1 MDLGRKRTTS
11 QLAVGLAVLLL
22 CLGWMLFNGG
32 RVEAAENVATEDQL
46 NAAINSEKSEINIT
60 ASFSISTTKTIDF
73 TTVITGNKATLT
85 RFQEESDFEDAMFKV
100 NAGGD
105 LTLSNTILDG
115 YFGDDATAAAI
126 KPLVEV
132 SQEASLFVCDGSI
145 LMRNVNV
152 DGTGVVSKGG
162 AICNNGG
169 TVTLD
174 RCEIRDNAA
183 GIEAIDTIGP
193 FPGSGGGI
201 YNTGTLT
208 ITDAIISGNI
218 AVGTSENGSGYGGG
232 IYSNA
237 PGEGK
242 AAGTLEI
249 ENATIEGN
257 TASLGG
263 GGIYVGNNNL
273 DSELDKVPTVP
284 DTTSKFT
291 LTGSTVKSNK
301 VTAAGSVDGNGGLVD
316 SGGGIAVIGNV
327 AAEIKGSN
335 IDNNICN
342 DSTGDSSTTT
352 FGGGGLHIYAYK
364 SATDGEDSRW
374 PDAGSATN
382 INISGA
388 TTIDGNSTNRSGG
401 GMTIQYGAVTL
412 TGDVSVSN
420 NKADGAS
427 GNRGGGGAFLSD
439 GTLTMKADSQD
450 AAPKISI
457 NRVTGNDA
465 GGGVCVVAGGNPVFT
480 MEAGEIFGNTS
491 NANGGGI
498 YSNKEVKI
506 EGGSIK
512 GNKANK
518 DGGGIYNT
526 GTLKLTGG
534 NIGEITKG
542 NQALSNGGGVYST
555 STFNHSGGTIAFN
568 SAGEAGVAPGN
579 GGGVYVSGSTF
590 DLSGAA
596 KILGNEAHANG
607 EGGNGAGVYLAGN
620 RTTMKMTG
628 GSIGG
633 QVEGESTNQAFGS
646 GGGVYVGGRA
656 TLSMANGVIGTTTD
670 NGKANQASKDGAGV
684 YVATGGKLEMT
695 DGNISK
701 NIGSGLGWGTY
712 VSSGAT
718 FTMSGGSMVD
728 NTNGYDKYNDLWL
741 AAGSD
746 KESGS
751 IFGAIKIGD
760 ADSSDWNKFN
770 LAVPAQET
778 LAVEASVG
786 INNTTVLANPNIVAN
801 DTAIIENLTDSN
813 TDKQFTKQFETPDG
827 ALKVLGNLDSTG
839 AIADGY
845 TLVLVDSALP
855 DHLNTDTVLD
865 WSSDKA
871 TVFNFLDNSN
881 EKTSYPLSSS
891 IKTVFTQDGNS
902 KALVNEDGYNYNAK
916 NGTIYLEGKARDA
929 LLNDPL
935 TPGTGRA
942 MTFYMSVLCDE
953 EEEAKY
959 YTTYDTTFSA
969 QGAVYEFAEKSYE
982 LSEYT
987 KDYELMVKDFPGNLY
1002 NPTDAAKWE
1011 FTLTDGDKNFNATF
1025 AMGTGNHASNLLIT
1039 IPNETLNDL
1048 ANGDYQP
1055 VLTVKNKG
1063 DGLVYATAKTALKVD
1078 WKFVFDPG
1086 FPTVTDN
1093 TTTATATIK
1102 TYVANADR
1110 MSVLVDDKT
1119 LRPDE
1124 DYTTVDSAEGAV
1136 KLNFTPAFLQT
1147 LANGSH
1153 RVAVSFVE
1161 SFGQAKTSIEVM
1173 VAKSPIISDQPQGAV
1188 YLLGDKAKDISVTA
1202 TSPDNGALSYQWY
1215 QNGNAINGATDKSYR
1230 PDISAAGENRYHVVV
1245 TNTLTGKN
1253 GETSQKSTTSDPAIV
1268 KVITAQT
1275 PIINTQPLGADYL
1288 VDAKATAIT
1297 VEAAISDGGSL
1308 SYQWYKDGKKIS
1320 GATTKGYVPA
1330 TDTAGTFAYHVD
1342 VTNTLTMN
1350 GVTNTATITSSK
1362 AVVNV
1367 VNLPKKPVITTQ
1379 PKGSNY
1385 FKDEA
1390 AIALTVAAKSSDG
1403 GTLSYQWYDQNG
1415 PIDGATAASFT
1426 PSTTHVG
1433 TMTYHVVVTNTIA
1446 GGFTASTESD
1456 HVQVK
1461 TLAPA
1466 NQPVI
1471 VEQPVSASYLTD
1483 ETPVDLNVTAVVA
1496 DGGTLSYKWLADG
1509 RPVGN
1514 DQSYTPPTDTV
1525 GSVDYTVEITN
1536 TITREGKESS
1546 ASTTSDIATVDV
1558 FDHPDPGEPLNF
1570 EKPNYYL
1577 SDYVKSFDLA
1587 AMGTHIRDM
1596 ESCSL
1601 TIDGRV
1607 MSPDFYSYVVDGSR
1621 MVITLNEN
1629 VLDEADNGNH
1639 TIGLQVVNNAGQAMD
1654 TTTTVTVDWKFHF
1667 SSQFEVVTDR
1677 SETAAAT
1684 IQTYERNWNRVTD
1697 VTVGGVSLAASEYEV
1712 STSGDSITITLKPSG
1727 LAKIPNGTHDLT
1739 VTFGNY
1745 GSATAMLVVMAAQPP
1760 EITANPTGA
1769 EYNRG
1774 AQAQALKATAKSP
1787 DGGTLSYQWYKNGEV
1802 IDGATDREYT
1812 PDTKTAGS
1820 ADYYVVVTNTLNDG
1834 MMTSS
1839 ATAQSA
1845 AATIVIHETYP
1856 PLITKNLPQLLE
1868 PGSGTPSISLEVS
1881 AENAVSYQWYKDG
1894 QPLTGETGTSLD
1906 ISKGGGDGAYYVIVT
1921 GTDGTTVQSNICTV
1935 KWSKGKGELEID
1947 VETKPG
1953 VPNIVLDDSQD
1964 LVDGVLTEEEKQKL
1978 AEDPEVRYVVTLEA
1992 TMLAE
1997 DPIVLALADEYGLD
2011 IGQYLTLTITKQEY
2025 YSGELRNS
2033 EDVKELFQTIRL
2045 IIDVPEEL
2053 QKTGRI
2059 FKIVRVHNGVAEI
2072 LEDLDDNPGT
2082 ITFETKLFSTYA
2094 IAYTDTAPVAP
2105 AFTSAAHTAVVHGN
2119 GGTYQV
2125 TASGTTPLLF
2135 KLTNAPAGVTIDK
2148 SSGLMTIAPELAV
2161 GTYTFEI
2168 TVTNLAGEATQGFT
2182 LNVVEPG
2189 SGHSP
2194 ATGSNAKTGDNVN
2207 LGILA
2212 LLMLM
2217 ALAGVGVAATRL
2229 KTEKK

>member
-1 MDLGRKRTTS
+1 MDLGRKRTTA

-73 TTVITGNKATLT
+73 TTVITGNGATLT

-145 LMRNVNV
+145 LKRNVNV

-162 AICNNGG
+162 AICNDGG
-169 TVTLD
+169 TVTLED
-174 RCEIRDNAA
+174 CEIRDNAA
-183 GIEAIDTIGP
+183 GIEAIGNLGP

-218 AVGTSENGSGYGGG
+218 AVGTSKNGSGYGGG

-237 PGEGK
+237 AGEDK

-249 ENATIEGN
+249 EKATIEGN

-352 FGGGGLHIYAYK
+352 FGGGGLHIYAYSK
-364 SATDGEDSRW
+364 TKDTEDGDGRW

-382 INISGA
+382 INISGT
-388 TTIDGNSTNRSGG
+388 TTIDHNSTNRPGG

-420 NKADGAS
+420 NTADGVG

-439 GTLTMKADSQD
+439 GTLTLKEAETPLQG
-450 AAPKISI
+450 APKIS
-457 NRVTGNDA
+457 NNEATKES
-465 GGGVCVVAGGNPVFT
+465 GGGVCVVSASNPIFT
-480 MEAGEIFGNTS
+480 MEAGEISDNT
-491 NANGGGI
+491 AKVNGGGI
-498 YSNKEVKI
+498 YSNKKVNI
-506 EGGSIK
+506 EGGSIN
-512 GNKANK
+512 GNHADK
-518 DGGGIYNT
+518 D
-526 GTLKLTGG
+526 
-534 NIGEITKG
+534 
-542 NQALSNGGGVYST
+542 GGGVYST
-555 STFNHSGGTIAFN
+555 SGSTFNHSGGTIALN
-568 SAGEAGVAPGN
+568 TAGENSVSESEGLPGN

-590 DLSGAA
+590 NLSGGA
-596 KILGNEAHANG
+596 KIFGNAACVNKKG
-607 EGGNGAGVYLAGN
+607 EGGNGAGVYLDGN
-620 RTTMKMTG
+620 TKMNMTG
-628 GSIGG
+628 GSIGS
-633 QVEGESTNQAFGS
+633 QSKDESTNQAFGS
-646 GGGVYVGGRA
+646 GGGVYVGKNS
-656 TLSMANGVIGTTTD
+656 TLSMANGVIGTTAD
-670 NGKANQASKDGAGV
+670 DGEANQASKDGAGV
-684 YVATGGKLEMT
+684 YVATGGELAMT
-695 DGNISK
+695 GGTISK
-701 NIGSGLGWGTY
+701 NNGSRLGWGTY

-728 NTNGYDKYNDLWL
+728 NTNGYDEYNDLWL
-741 AAGSD
+741 AAGD
-746 KESGS
+746 KKESGS
-751 IFGAIKIGD
+751 IFGAIKIGY

-770 LAVPAQET
+770 LAVEDKKT
-778 LAVEASVG
+778 LAAEASVG
-786 INNTTVLANPNIVAN
+786 INNTTEPPKSNIVAN
-801 DTAIIENLTDSN
+801 DTAIIENLANTNTDS
-813 TDKQFTKQFETPDG
+813 QFTKKFNTPDG

-845 TLVLVDSALP
+845 TLVLADSALP

-881 EKTSYPLSSS
+881 EKTNYLLSSS

-902 KALVNEDGYNYNAK
+902 KALVNEDGYNYDAE
-916 NGTIYLEGKARDA
+916 NGTISLEGKVRDA

-942 MTFYMSVLCDE
+942 MTFYMSVLYDE
-953 EEEAKY
+953 EEKAKY

-987 KDYELMVKDFPGNLY
+987 KDYELMVKDFPGDLCD
-1002 NPTDAAKWE
+1002 TTGEAKCE

-1025 AMGTGNHASNLLIT
+1025 AMGTGDNASNLLIT
-1039 IPNETLNDL
+1039 IPNETLKDL

-1063 DGLVYATAKTALKVD
+1063 DGLVYATAKTALEVD

-1102 TYVANADR
+1102 TYIDNASR
-1110 MSVLVDDKT
+1110 MSVLVDDKK

-1124 DYTTVDSAEGAV
+1124 DYTTINSAEGAV
-1136 KLNFTPAFLQT
+1136 KLNLTPAYLQT

-1153 RVAVSFVE
+1153 RVAVSFAE
-1161 SFGQAKTSIEVM
+1161 SFGQAETFLEVM
-1173 VAKSPIISDQPQGAV
+1173 VAKSPTISDQPQGAV

-1215 QNGNAINGATDKSYR
+1215 QNGNAINGATDKSYT
-1230 PDISAAGENRYHVVV
+1230 PDISAAGENSYHVVV

-1297 VEAAISDGGSL
+1297 VEAVVSDGGSL

-1330 TDTAGTFAYHVD
+1330 TDTAGAFTYHVD

-1379 PKGSNY
+1379 PKGGNY

-1415 PIDGATAASFT
+1415 PIDGATAVSFT

-1433 TMTYHVVVTNTIA
+1433 TMTYHVVVTNTIS

-1509 RPVGN
+1509 QAVGN

-1536 TITREGKESS
+1536 KITKEGRESS
-1546 ASTTSDIATVDV
+1546 VSTTSDIATVEV

-1570 EKPNYYL
+1570 EKSNYYL
-1577 SDYVKSFDLA
+1577 SDYVKTFDLA
-1587 AMGTHIRDM
+1587 AMGTYIRDM

-1667 SSQFEVVTDR
+1667 TSQFEVVTDR

-1697 VTVGGVSLAASEYEV
+1697 VTVGGVSLAAGEYEV

-1760 EITANPTGA
+1760 EIITNPTGA

-1774 AQAQALKATAKSP
+1774 AQAQALKVTAKSP
-1787 DGGTLSYQWYKNGEV
+1787 DGGTLSYQWYKNDEV

-1820 ADYYVVVTNTLNDG
+1820 ADYYVVVTNTINDG
-1834 MMTSS
+1834 TTTSS

-1894 QPLTGETGTSLD
+1894 QPLTGETGTSLTIAKD
-1906 ISKGGGDGAYYVIVT
+1906 GGDGAYYVIVT

-1992 TMLAE
+1992 AMLAE
-1997 DPIVLALADEYGLD
+1997 DPIALALADEYGLD

-2045 IIDVPEEL
+2045 IIDVPEEV

-2082 ITFETKLFSTYA
+2082 ITIETRLFSTYA
-2094 IAYTDTAPVAP
+2094 IAYTDTTPVAP

-2125 TASGTTPLLF
+2125 TASGTAPLLF
-2135 KLTNAPAGVTIDK
+2135 KLINAPAGVTIDK

-2161 GTYTFEI
+2161 GTYSFEI
-2168 TVTNLAGEATQGFT
+2168 TVANMAGEATQGFT

-2189 SGHSP
+2189 SGPSP
-2194 ATGSNAKTGDNVN
+2194 ATGSNAKTGDNAN

-2217 ALAGVGVAATRL
+2217 ALAGVGVTATRL